1 MGRLGG
7 DEFGVILSH
16 SEDEETKGKAEA
28 LVDAIRAAPFEWEG
42 ETIDIQVA
50 FGAYTF
56 QPGEDSDDALAAA
69 DRAMY
74 AHKKGLKKAG

>member
-16 SEDEETKGKAEA
+16 SEDEETKDKAEA
-28 LVDAIRAAPFEWEG
+28 LVDAIHAAPFMWEG
-42 ETIDIQVA
+42 QSIDVQVA

-56 QPGEDSDDALAAA
+56 QPGENADDALAAA

-74 AHKKGLKKAG
+74 AHKKGIKKAG

>member
-56 QPGEDSDDALAAA
+56 SPARTQTTPWPPPTGPCT
-69 DRAMY
+69 RTR
-74 AHKKGLKKAG
+74 KV